1 MATVTDSRREWP
13 LIVATVTLSIVIV
26 GIVGYQL
33 LEPPRQP
40 TLVIAPTRVAAP
52 TATPGSVE
60 LWKAYEQA
68 RQAAEERWPDATL
81 VSASTQW
88 QRADEQAL
96 LAGAVDWS
104 FVFYSPEK
112 RSTLD
117 VVCAPG
123 SVQVVKETRAW
134 VAPGAL
140 DEGNWRAGP
149 RDALLAF
156 LAYGG
161 RAFLTQHPEAV
172 VGLNLGPD
180 EENSPVWAVVALDG
194 DDGSV
199 LGVSVDAE
207 TGSIVAGGL

>member
-1 MATVTDSRREWP
+1 MAST
-13 LIVATVTLSIVIV
+13 
-26 GIVGYQL
+26 G
-33 LEPPRQP
+33 
-40 TLVIAPTRVAAP
+40 VAAP
-52 TATPGSVE
+52 TATLGSVE
-60 LWKAYEQA
+60 LWKAYERA
-68 RQAAEERWPDATL
+68 RQAAEDRWPDAAL

-88 QRADEQAL
+88 QRADEQVL

-104 FVFYSPEK
+104 FVFYSTEK

-117 VVCAPG
+117 VVCGPG

-140 DEGNWRAGP
+140 DEGKWRTGP

-161 RAFLTQHPEAV
+161 RSFLAQHPEAV
-172 VGLNLGPD
+172 VGLNLGPH
-180 EENSPVWAVVALDG
+180 EQNRPVWAVVALDG

-199 LGVSVDAE
+199 LGVSVDVE
-207 TGSIVAGGL
+207 TGAIVAGGL